1 MSKYYAQLSSRF
13 CRFNYFFVTMT
24 AGRYNAAMALPRILL
39 CLAVL
44 SSVCILSLSCRKP
57 IKSHSAETTAAT
69 TNVPA
74 APSVLSNVTPSATAS
89 PADLLKR
96 NSQSAIRPSALL
108 GTLSLSKGNPQWP
121 SAPKQYV
128 KTLCQHATQLLLA
141 TPRHAPALFNQ
152 GLREMAD
159 DGQTMTRC
167 GDISLARGD
176 YYRSQ
181 IFFRRAVQLNEHD
194 LDALAGLATVLTAT
208 NQHERAIGIYQKIID
223 LTTLQLTAG
232 EDMNAGAV
240 AGAVAA
246 EFAATRTDKT
256 SVQSTLTSARFN
268 QAVAHW
274 RLGELTQ
281 AERLFSRI
289 LQDDPGH
296 LKAQFNLATL
306 HSAQGRLAQA
316 KEAWTNVTSQAA
328 IMGDND
334 AAEAWS
340 SLGAACM
347 DLGQGDE
354 ALAAYSQACE
364 RKGDDATNW
373 LNLAVAAEAAGRF
386 GTAIA
391 ACKRACKLSPQ
402 SDDAFLRLGNVLL
415 AAHRATN
422 KKELLAEALE
432 AWRQS
437 LKLNGH
443 QPDLVKLLDKYQQVH
458 DLAAASP
465 ASQSQP
471 AR

>member
-1 MSKYYAQLSSRF
+1 MLPALTQHASALCSR
-13 CRFNYFFVTMT
+13 
-24 AGRYNAAMALPRILL
+24 AAKSIL
-39 CLAVL
+39 
-44 SSVCILSLSCRKP
+44 
-57 IKSHSAETTAAT
+57 
-69 TNVPA
+69 
-74 APSVLSNVTPSATAS
+74 ATA
-89 PADLLKR
+89 R
-96 NSQSAIRPSALL
+96 Q
-108 GTLSLSKGNPQWP
+108 
-121 SAPKQYV
+121 
-128 KTLCQHATQLLLA
+128 
-141 TPRHAPALFNQ
+141 APALFNQ
-152 GLREMAD
+152 VLHDMAD
-159 DGQTMTRC
+159 DGQIMIRC

-194 LDALAGLATVLTAT
+194 LDALTGLATVLTAT
-208 NQHERAIGIYQKIID
+208 NQHANAIGIYQKIID
-223 LTTLQLTAG
+223 LIMLQLAAG
-232 EDMNAGAV
+232 EDMNAGAATGV
-240 AGAVAA
+240 VAA

-256 SVQSTLTSARFN
+256 SLQSTLTSARFN

-289 LQDDPGH
+289 LQDHPGH
-296 LKAQFNLATL
+296 LKAQFNLANL

-415 AAHRATN
+415 AANRASN
-422 KKELLAEALE
+422 KKELLAEVLE

-437 LKLNGH
+437 LKLNPR
-443 QPDLVKLLDKYQQVH
+443 QPNLVKLLDKYQQVY
-458 DLAAASP
+458 DLAAASQ

-471 AR
+471 AKPTP